1 MVISLGF
8 LCSGVTRCVLWYQS
22 YVSDLHQ
29 QVSFAESIDKITMTC
44 YIEVLSLSVIAL
56 VNTNYLNDST

>member
-1 MVISLGF
+1 MARHMCHVLLIHFSYVVISHGF

-29 QVSFAESIDKITMTC
+29 QVSYAESIDKTTQTN
-44 YIEVLSLSVIAL
+44 VLK
-56 VNTNYLNDST
+56 N